1 LRRLRLEVKETVL
14 LGAPETARRNL
25 ADLRA
30 MDVVLVL
37 DGFGT
42 GYSSLRDLPV
52 AAVKIDRSFV
62 GRLGTSAGDTAIVS
76 AIVSLAQALGIE
88 AIAEGVEHEAQ
99 AERLRELGC
108 ELAQGYLFG
117 APGTRITSGP

>member
-1 LRRLRLEVKETVL
+1 MT
-14 LGAPETARRNL
+14 ETALLVRDSVDV
-25 ADLRA
+25 ALRELNA
-30 MDVVLVL
+30 LKEIGVDISL
-37 DGFGT
+37 DDFGT

-62 GRLGTSAGDTAIVS
+62 GQLGSSQGDTAIVA
-76 AIVSLAQALGIE
+76 AIVSLAHALGID
-88 AIAEGVEHEAQ
+88 AIAEGVESEEQ

-117 APGTRITSGP
+117 APGTRITSGS